1 MAKRTYINESHQKYE
16 EACLKEVEEM
26 SKHPLSAEE
35 FDRQSEMLQ
44 EAYRKRVTQEF
55 KK

>member
-1 MAKRTYINESHQKYE
+1 MANRTYINESHRKYS

-26 SKHPLSAEE
+26 SKHPLSAEQ
-35 FDRQSEMLQ
+35 FDKQAKKLK
-44 EAYRKRVTQEF
+44 EAYFNRVTQES